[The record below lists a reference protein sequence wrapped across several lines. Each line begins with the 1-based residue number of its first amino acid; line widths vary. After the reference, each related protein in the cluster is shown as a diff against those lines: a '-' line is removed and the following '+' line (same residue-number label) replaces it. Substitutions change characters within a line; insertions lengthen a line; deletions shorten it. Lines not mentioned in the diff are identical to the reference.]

1 MTLIKNNLWTLFG
14 LLLAGGFILL
24 SVLLNYEWQDLKK
37 EYRIYSQ
44 NNVALS
50 AQALNSSLRN
60 KELMLD
66 LIGRDIVANNNSSEK
81 LSTIKVLNNILL
93 ENLVST
99 GFVLYNAQGQ
109 ILYFSANLAPSDF
122 VNLKQSEH
130 THESFTRTLKSNKMV
145 VGRTYFNETLQEWII
160 PIRKALRD
168 ENAEVIAVI
177 ATGMALSEGDKYL
190 NVLHS
195 TQDDY
200 LLITRELDG
209 YIQYSSD
216 KNADIATYTL
226 TQANTKQYFG
236 VLEEELVK
244 QLGKTKQALKSSE
257 EVFSFDSKVQ
267 GKAYITSVKFDN
279 RYELWIVAQV
289 AITPI
294 KQQFYKKV
302 AVHCVVYLLV
312 SIVLFLGFR
321 FFNKVEQKR
330 HQELFYL
337 SRHDDLTKLPNR
349 KALRDYF
356 NAHIDAPFILAI
368 INITNLSYMN
378 NRFGMEYGDKAIKA
392 FAQSLEVQFTVP
404 FLVFRNSGNEFCI
417 ITPSKESENRPDLFE
432 ITLKSAIRHY
442 EANNNERPINISVGV
457 ANYPDHGATKSKLV
471 RCAHLANQWA
481 KDTGNWLCYYQSDIE
496 IAYLRRVKIE
506 ERLTIALAEKTLFMA
521 YQCQVNEQGEI
532 LAMEALVR
540 WKDDE
545 LGMVSPAEFITIA
558 EQSDLIYKIG
568 DFVLECSI
576 SEFVTMQK
584 HSNTPLEL
592 AINISV
598 MQFQSSAFIPTLLR
612 CLQTHNLAPQ
622 SIVLEITES
631 LFMDNLDNVV
641 ATIKSLKSQGIRF
654 SMDDFGTGYSSLSL
668 LRNLPIDELKID
680 KSFID
685 DILTDP
691 KSNSMVQSIIAIA
704 NSHNLSVI
712 AEGVEE
718 QAQFDMLV
726 DIGCKRFQGYYFYKP
741 VAASTVSEYLQQCK

>member
-1 MTLIKNNLWTLFG
+1 MALIKNNLWTLFG
-14 LLLAGGFILL
+14 FLLVGGFVLL
-24 SVLLNYEWQDLKK
+24 SVLLTYEWRDLKK
-37 EYRIYSQ
+37 EYRIHSQ
-44 NNVALS
+44 NNVSLS

-66 LIGRDIVANNNSSEK
+66 LIGRDIFLENNLNEK
-81 LSTIKVLNNILL
+81 ISTIKVLNNILL

-99 GFVLYNAQGQ
+99 GFVLYNVQGQ
-109 ILYFSANLAPSDF
+109 LLYFSANLDPSDF
-122 VNLKQSEH
+122 VNLQQSERTKQSFE
-130 THESFTRTLKSNKMV
+130 RTLQSNKMV
-145 VGRTYFNETLQEWII
+145 IGRTYFNETLQEWII

-168 ENAEVIAVI
+168 ENDEVIAVM
-177 ATGMALSEGDKYL
+177 TSGMALSEGDRYL

-200 LLITRELDG
+200 LLITRALDG

-216 KNADIATYTL
+216 KNADIATYTQ
-226 TQANTKQYFG
+226 TKANTKQYFG
-236 VLEEELVK
+236 IVEEELAK

-257 EVFSFDSKVQ
+257 EVFSLDTVIQ
-267 GKAYITSVKFDN
+267 GKAYITSAKFDN
-279 RYELWIVAQV
+279 RYQLWVLSQV
-289 AITPI
+289 AIAPV

-312 SIVLFLGFR
+312 SIVLFLSFR
-321 FFNKVEQKR
+321 FINRVEQKR

-349 KALRDYF
+349 KALRDKF
-356 NAHIDAPFILAI
+356 DAQKNTPFSLAI

-378 NRFGMEYGDKAIKA
+378 NRFGMEYGDKAVKA
-392 FAQSLEVQFTVP
+392 FAQSLEVQFKAP

-417 ITPSKESENRPDLFE
+417 ITPSKESENKPDLFE
-432 ITLKSAIRHY
+432 TTLKLALRYY
-442 EANNNERPINISVGV
+442 EKNNNERPINICVGI
-457 ANYPDHGATKSKLV
+457 ANYPEHGSKKGKLV

-481 KDTGNWLCYYQSDIE
+481 KDTGKWLCYYQSDIE

-506 ERLTIALAEKTLFMA
+506 ERLAIALTNKTLSMV
-521 YQCQVNEQGEI
+521 YQCQVDEQGKI

-568 DFVLECSI
+568 DFVLERSI
-576 SEFVTMQK
+576 SEFVTMQQ
-584 HSNTPLEL
+584 HSNTSLEL

-598 MQFQSSAFIPTLLR
+598 MQFKSGAFIPTLLR
-612 CLQTHNLAPQ
+612 CLQTYDLAPQ

-641 ATIKSLKSQGIRF
+641 DTIKSLKSQGIRF

-718 QAQFDMLV
+718 QAQFDILV

-741 VAASTVSEYLQQCK
+741 VGSSAVSEYLQQCK

>member
-122 VNLKQSEH
+122 VNLKQSER

-279 RYELWIVAQV
+279 RYEL
-289 AITPI
+289 
-294 KQQFYKKV
+294 
-302 AVHCVVYLLV
+302 
-312 SIVLFLGFR
+312 
-321 FFNKVEQKR
+321 
-330 HQELFYL
+330 
-337 SRHDDLTKLPNR
+337 
-349 KALRDYF
+349 
-356 NAHIDAPFILAI
+356 
-368 INITNLSYMN
+368 
-378 NRFGMEYGDKAIKA
+378 
-392 FAQSLEVQFTVP
+392 
-404 FLVFRNSGNEFCI
+404 
-417 ITPSKESENRPDLFE
+417 
-432 ITLKSAIRHY
+432 
-442 EANNNERPINISVGV
+442 
-457 ANYPDHGATKSKLV
+457 
-471 RCAHLANQWA
+471 
-481 KDTGNWLCYYQSDIE
+481 
-496 IAYLRRVKIE
+496 
-506 ERLTIALAEKTLFMA
+506 
-521 YQCQVNEQGEI
+521 
-532 LAMEALVR
+532 
-540 WKDDE
+540 
-545 LGMVSPAEFITIA
+545 
-558 EQSDLIYKIG
+558 
-568 DFVLECSI
+568 
-576 SEFVTMQK
+576 
-584 HSNTPLEL
+584 
-592 AINISV
+592 
-598 MQFQSSAFIPTLLR
+598 
-612 CLQTHNLAPQ
+612 
-622 SIVLEITES
+622 
-631 LFMDNLDNVV
+631 
-641 ATIKSLKSQGIRF
+641 
-654 SMDDFGTGYSSLSL
+654 
-668 LRNLPIDELKID
+668 
-680 KSFID
+680 
-685 DILTDP
+685 
-691 KSNSMVQSIIAIA
+691 
-704 NSHNLSVI
+704 
-712 AEGVEE
+712 EGV
-718 QAQFDMLV
+718 QD
-726 DIGCKRFQGYYFYKP
+726 
-741 VAASTVSEYLQQCK
+741 SVSA